1 MNMRTLLLA
10 AAASAAL
17 TGAAWAGD
25 LAPGMTP
32 GTERDA
38 IAAALAKEGYSVTRI
53 KREHD
58 RIEAKAEREGR
69 RYEVKIDGRSGNILY
84 VEDKAD
90 GFARSTGAAAD
101 AGLKPGTTLGTE
113 RDAIVAALAKEGY
126 SVIRIKREHGRIE
139 AKAERDGRRY
149 EIKID
154 GWSGQVLRV
163 KEDD

>member
-1 MNMRTLLLA
+1 MNMRILLLA

-25 LAPGMTP
+25 LAPGMTL

-38 IAAALAKEGYSVTRI
+38 IAAALAKEGYALVRVE
-53 KREHD
+53 RDHG
-58 RIEAKAEREGR
+58 RIEAKAERDGR
-69 RYEVKIDGRSGNILY
+69 RYEVKIDARSGNILY
-84 VEDKAD
+84 VEEKAD
-90 GFARSTGAAAD
+90 GSARSSGAAAD
-101 AGLKPGTTLGTE
+101 TGLKPGMTLGTE
-113 RDAIVAALAKEGY
+113 REAIVAALAKEGY

-149 EIKID
+149 EVKID
-154 GWSGQVLRV
+154 GWSGQILRV